1 MLTRPLYPYSLPQ
14 PYFLSHPCAQDGDV
28 IGIFND
34 DGVGWRHSQG
44 CKGCEFGAE
53 TAVAWGSCLD
63 FELSRR
69 PILTTCGLSVRKS
82 RFQLQVLA
90 EVGMPR
96 SDSFLFSLP
105 LWIMLEAEL

>member
-1 MLTRPLYPYSLPQ
+1 MSLA
-14 PYFLSHPCAQDGDV
+14 YLMMVVLGGDTV
-28 IGIFND
+28 R
-34 DGVGWRHSQG
+34 GVKSV
-44 CKGCEFGAE
+44 EFGAE
-53 TAVAWGSCLD
+53 AAVAWGSCLD

-82 RFQLQVLA
+82 RFQLQV